1 MLVFNIF
8 SFACKVRLKS
18 FEIIW
23 IGCFLSFGYS
33 IFILFIFS
41 GKLTVC
47 SICISCSFLSIL
59 LDIMIVV
66 IKKKVTRPR
75 FSAFFKFC
83 LIFGSLDFK
92 CSEILINMVEKRQ
105 VDII

>member
-1 MLVFNIF
+1 MLVFNVF
-8 SFACKVRLKS
+8 SFACKVKLKS

-23 IGCFLSFGYS
+23 IGFLLFFRYS

-47 SICISCSFLSIL
+47 SICITCSSLSIL
-59 LDIMIVV
+59 LDIMIVI
-66 IKKKVTRPR
+66 IKKKVTRPS
-75 FSAFFKFC
+75 FLAFFKFC

-105 VDII
+105 IEIR

>member
-1 MLVFNIF
+1 MLVSNVF

-23 IGCFLSFGYS
+23 IGFLLLFRYS
-33 IFILFIFS
+33 IFILFILS

-47 SICISCSFLSIL
+47 SICITWLSLSIL

-66 IKKKVTRPR
+66 IKKKVARPS
-75 FSAFFKFC
+75 FSAF
-83 LIFGSLDFK
+83 
-92 CSEILINMVEKRQ
+92 
-105 VDII
+105 

>member
-66 IKKKVTRPR
+66 IKKKLQDQGFQLFLNFV
-75 FSAFFKFC
+75 
-83 LIFGSLDFK
+83 
-92 CSEILINMVEKRQ
+92 
-105 VDII
+105 

>member
-1 MLVFNIF
+1 MLVSNVF

-23 IGCFLSFGYS
+23 IGFLLLFRYS

-47 SICISCSFLSIL
+47 SICITWLSLSIL

-66 IKKKVTRPR
+66 IKKKVARPS
-75 FSAFFKFC
+75 FSAFLK
-83 LIFGSLDFK
+83 
-92 CSEILINMVEKRQ
+92 ILFNF
-105 VDII
+105 